1 MRTKRKNNAL
11 LPIILF
17 ALVLALSIGG
27 LILAQQMRQAR
38 IANPGLIRSQNE
50 VPRVT
55 VQEAYQ
61 AVQNGEAVLL
71 DTRGTSQFA
80 ALHATGAIN
89 IPINEVE
96 ARLGELDP
104 DTWYITYCT

>member
-1 MRTKRKNNAL
+1 MRSKRKNNAL

-17 ALVLALSIGG
+17 ALVLLLSIGG
-27 LILAQQMRQAR
+27 LLLAQQMRQAR
-38 IANPGLIRSQNE
+38 IENPGLIRSQNE

-55 VQEAYQ
+55 PQEAYQ

-71 DTRGTSQFA
+71 DTRGPSQFA
-80 ALHATGAIN
+80 ALHATGAFN

-96 ARLGELDP
+96 ARLRDLDP
-104 DTWYITYCT
+104 DVWYITYCT